1 MCQLN
6 NHLVQKNRLTSHQS
20 GNRKLPSTEALSLLV
35 TDHIFRAMGNKQLIT
50 VMVLIDLRKAIGVT
64 LGVPQGSILGPM
76 FFSLYMNDLPGV
88 TKFSNIE
95 SYVDDTKIYLSSS
108 AQGIHSCLH
117 QISQDLELV
126 AGWCC
131 ANQLLINPE
140 KRNLV
145 LFGTRQLVSKL
156 PHFTVPFLG
165 QELTPASSAKDLGI
179 ILD

>member
-1 MCQLN
+1 MSLDLTCKLYQLCTLN
-6 NHLVQKNRLTSHQS
+6 KALQRFHSYLTNREQCIQVGTSLSEPLTVI
-20 GNRKLPSTEALSLLV
+20 R
-35 TDHIFRAMGNKQLIT
+35 
-50 VMVLIDLRKAIGVT
+50 
-64 LGVPQGSILGPM
+64 GVPQGSIVGPM

-95 SYVDDTKIYLSSS
+95 SYVNDPKIYLSSS
-108 AQGIHSCLH
+108 AQDIHSCLH

-140 KRNLV
+140 KRKLV

-156 PHFTVPFLG
+156 PHLRYP
-165 QELTPASSAKDLGI
+165 SSVKN
-179 ILD
+179 